1 MLAQVGSWIVVHGRT
16 LDAPV
21 REGRIDGLLHA
32 DGSPPYLIH
41 WLDDDRR
48 SVVFPGADATITAE
62 RPHAPRTSRVARSP
76 LPGRTGLPGRAAAAV
91 PSSSPSQDED
101 A

>member
-1 MLAQVGSWIVVHGRT
+1 MHAQVGHWIVVHGRT

-21 REGRIDGLLHA
+21 RKGRIDELLHA
-32 DGSPPYLIH
+32 DGSPPYVVH

-48 SVVFPGADATITAE
+48 SVVFPGPDATITPG
-62 RPHAPRTSRVARSP
+62 RPHAP
-76 LPGRTGLPGRAAAAV
+76 
-91 PSSSPSQDED
+91 SSPAADGRMT